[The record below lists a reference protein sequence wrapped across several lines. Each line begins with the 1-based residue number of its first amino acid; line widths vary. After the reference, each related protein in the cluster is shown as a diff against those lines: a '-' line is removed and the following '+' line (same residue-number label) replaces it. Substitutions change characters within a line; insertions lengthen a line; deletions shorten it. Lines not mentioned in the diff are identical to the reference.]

1 MAVSSEFY
9 KDLSKVEKKVWSIS
23 RRQLKGYLLLVGVF
37 VVLTLEVF
45 FFPDWAFLLFSIPTA
60 VIFGYYPVLLLLN
73 KWKEKRR
80 QIELNFL
87 ILEKTYTTGQIRRYE
102 KHEFTQAKEV
112 KETDKI

>member
-23 RRQLKGYLLLVGVF
+23 RRQLKAYSLLVGVS
-37 VVLTLEVF
+37 VVLIFEVF

-60 VIFGYYPVLLLLN
+60 VILGYYPVLLLLN
-73 KWKEKRR
+73 KWKKKRR

-87 ILEKTYTTGQIRRYE
+87 FLEKTYIAGQIRRYE
-102 KHEFTQAKEV
+102 KHEFVQEKEV